1 MTAEYQLKR
10 FESGMHY
17 IMLNEE
23 TVTYLTANNNK
34 RAVCKINDLVEFH
47 CAILPKKEGWHFV
60 QVSLK
65 ICKKL
70 KVKEGDKL
78 TASFKIDTTPYQF
91 EMPEELAEVLA
102 TDELANQIFHDL
114 TIGNQRSLIYLVAQ
128 VKSMDK
134 RIERAL
140 KIAYQIK
147 NGITSST
154 QILKNS

>member
-10 FESGMHY
+10 FENGMHY
-17 IMLNEE
+17 IRLKDD
-23 TVTYLTANNNK
+23 TVTFLTANDNK
-34 RAVCKINDLVEFH
+34 RAICKINNLVEFH

-60 QVSLK
+60 QISLK

-70 KVKEGDKL
+70 NVKEGDIV
-78 TASFKIDTTPYQF
+78 TANFSIDTTPYQF

-102 TDELANQIFHDL
+102 TDELANQIFHHL

-128 VKSMDK
+128 VKSTDK

-147 NGITSST
+147 NGITSAT
-154 QILKNS
+154 QILK